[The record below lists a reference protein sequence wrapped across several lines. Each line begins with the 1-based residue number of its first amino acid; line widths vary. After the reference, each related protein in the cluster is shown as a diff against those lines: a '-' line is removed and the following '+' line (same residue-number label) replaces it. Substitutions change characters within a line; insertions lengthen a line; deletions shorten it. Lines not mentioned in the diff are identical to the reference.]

1 MKNYNKPLTKK
12 DEFNATG
19 NFTITFKNTMEA
31 IDIRNWGNE
40 DITFIT
46 NTQIHTLKAG
56 KGLYENIDSFNRLE
70 IQVSPT
76 YVGNIDG
83 YVLGRF

>member
-19 NFTITFKNTMEA
+19 NITINFNNQMEG
-31 IDIRNWGNE
+31 ICIENYGNE
-40 DITFIT
+40 TITFIT
-46 NTQIHTLKAG
+46 DTQTHTLKAKQG
-56 KGLYENIDSFNRLE
+56 FIENLDAFNTLE
-70 IQVSPT
+70 IKVSET
-76 YVGNIDG
+76 YKGNIVG